1 MKKIISLSILTALL
15 SLLTACGVKGP
26 LYFPAEEPQQNQ
38 QSQQP
43 IQNQQTQNQTQ
54 QK

>member
-1 MKKIISLSILTALL
+1 MKKMISLTILAALC
-15 SLLTACGVKGP
+15 SLVSACGVKGP

-38 QSQQP
+38 QQE
-43 IQNQQTQNQTQ
+43 QTQTQ